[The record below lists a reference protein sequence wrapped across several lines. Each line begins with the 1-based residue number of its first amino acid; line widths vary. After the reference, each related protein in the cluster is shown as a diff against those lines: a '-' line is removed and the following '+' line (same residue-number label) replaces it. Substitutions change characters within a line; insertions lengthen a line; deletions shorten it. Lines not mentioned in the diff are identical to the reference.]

1 MKIYSVIR
9 KRNTECIQF
18 SFSFLWDMIIII
30 LQSSHSS
37 WIKLLRF
44 NRHLWNSCHRTC
56 GLKLETKLYLLFSF
70 YLVNVKLTHSLV
82 LCRFK
87 WECNEDLPYETLKYI
102 YIKYIIYI
110 YIWYTTWSKFLQNRF
125 FRILNALLVL
135 QQLIQTA
142 CIWDNSLLAV
152 CPKTTTVTEKAK
164 SDPLLQILTKEQE
177 SSNDSDWI
185 ALPWDHVTLSTVAK
199 SAVNNI
205 TCAFS
210 SFYT

>member
-110 YIWYTTWSKFLQNRF
+110 YMVHHVVKVFTEQIFQNIKCF
-125 FRILNALLVL
+125 IGSSA
-135 QQLIQTA
+135 A
-142 CIWDNSLLAV
+142 DPDSL
-152 CPKTTTVTEKAK
+152 
-164 SDPLLQILTKEQE
+164 
-177 SSNDSDWI
+177 
-185 ALPWDHVTLSTVAK
+185 
-199 SAVNNI
+199 
-205 TCAFS
+205 
-210 SFYT
+210 YMG